1 MGGVT
6 PVSGSSVALW
16 EAGATG
22 YGKGATQLGK
32 KTTSAADG
40 SFAIALASC
49 PSASAEIY
57 LTAQGGNAG
66 GGKTAA

>member
-1 MGGVT
+1 MT

-22 YGKGATQLGK
+22 YGKGATQLR
-32 KTTSAADG
+32 TATSAADG
-40 SFAIALASC
+40 SFAIALSSC

-66 GGKTAA
+66 GEKTAA